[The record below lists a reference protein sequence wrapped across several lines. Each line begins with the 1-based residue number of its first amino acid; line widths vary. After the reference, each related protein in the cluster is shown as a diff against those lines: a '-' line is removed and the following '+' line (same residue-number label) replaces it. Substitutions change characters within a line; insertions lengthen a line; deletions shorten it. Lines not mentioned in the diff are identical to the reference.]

1 MSHLKDSNLAQLIRL
16 LKPEEYKKLEAW
28 LASPWANS
36 NKKLLPFCR
45 LLLQHAPAFDSDALK
60 KERIFKKM
68 YPGKSYNNKSL
79 NNLITECTRQVESF
93 LVHESIL
100 TENQQTDLLRQEM
113 LKRENAKAFGEL
125 SMKLIQG
132 LENQPVLSAD
142 EHRQL
147 ALLYLDLYYQPF
159 EHFRYHA
166 ENDLL
171 GSINQHLD
179 AYYALT
185 KCKLWQEARDQSAII
200 RKNNNPAFAGTGV
213 FTNPQLLEFF
223 EQSIPNP
230 AIKIYGQRLRRTAPI
245 NWEDFLEFQHLY
257 DKHFDLLPPDLQRNF
272 YFYCLNDLIR
282 LDNLGFEQA
291 VAETFK
297 LYQIGLQRQ
306 LLFEHQ
312 QMSGV
317 TYNNIIMAASYLD
330 EVAFTEN
337 FIKTYTPYLLPER
350 KEEAHTWASGQ
361 LAYMK
366 QEYAAAQRILGN
378 HKFKHDLFR
387 IQSRITLLKTYY
399 EDALSNKSNLDLFLS
414 YCLSSEQFFSRGKF
428 LVQAKNQSYIR
439 LIQLMKRLAT
449 LALDKNTS
457 AAKWKKLSREI
468 HAEKNLTGKNW
479 LLKKIT
485 GLYA

>member
-1 MSHLKDSNLAQLIRL
+1 MSHLKDSNLAHLIRI
-16 LKPEEYKKLEAW
+16 LKPEEYKKMEAW

-36 NKKLLPFCR
+36 NKKLSHFCS
-45 LLLQHAPAFDSDALK
+45 LLLQHAPAFDNDALQ
-60 KERIFKKM
+60 KERIFKKI

-125 SMKLIQG
+125 SMKLIQR
-132 LENQPVLSAD
+132 LENQSVLSAD

-147 ALLYLDLYYQPF
+147 ALLYLELYYQPF
-159 EHFRYHA
+159 EHFRYHS
-166 ENDLL
+166 EKDLL
-171 GSINQHLD
+171 SCINQHLD

-185 KCKLWQEARDQSAII
+185 KCKLWQEAKDQSSII
-200 RKNNNPAFAGTGV
+200 RKNNNV
-213 FTNPQLLEFF
+213 LTNPQLLEFF

-230 AIKIYGQRLRRTAPI
+230 AIQIYGQRLRRTPPI
-245 NWEDFLEFQHLY
+245 KWDDFLDFQQLY
-257 DKHFDLLPPDLQRNF
+257 YKHFDLLPPELQRNF
-272 YFYCLNDLIR
+272 FYYCLNDLIR

-291 VAETFK
+291 VAETFS

-317 TYNNIIMAASYLD
+317 TYNNIIMSASYLD

-337 FIKTYTPYLLPER
+337 FIQTHTPYLLPET
-350 KEEAHTWASGQ
+350 KEEAHTWALGQ

-366 QEYAAAQRILGN
+366 QQYAAAQRILVN

-399 EDALSNKSNLDLFLS
+399 EDALSNKTNLDLFLS

-428 LVQAKNQSYIR
+428 LAQTKSQSYIR
-439 LIQLMKRLAT
+439 LIQLMKRLAM

-457 AAKWKKLSREI
+457 ATKWKKLSREI

-479 LLKKIT
+479 LLKKIA